1 MKTQSIKSR
10 RADQLAA
17 HYIRCQALALE
28 CGHKSPNG
36 KRIAVALLKLEREAN
51 AAATAQ
57 CNGQQYLDQPFR
69 ETCDE
74 SGEECDGSE
83 WELYC
88 ESVKTRVAAI
98 LGGLPVAFRYNT
110 DPRGYALKIDGD
122 SPEGRALI
130 ARLDMVSDWGRNG
143 ILSPEIDGRN

>member
-10 RADQLAA
+10 RADQLAT

-28 CGHKSPNG
+28 CGHKSPDG

-57 CNGQQYLDQPFR
+57 CNGAQYLDQPYR
-69 ETCDE
+69 ETCDA

-88 ESVKTRVAAI
+88 DSVKSRVADI

-122 SPEGRALI
+122 SAEGRALVG
-130 ARLDMVSDWGRNG
+130 RLDMHADWGRNG
-143 ILSPEIDGRN
+143 ILSPEITGRD